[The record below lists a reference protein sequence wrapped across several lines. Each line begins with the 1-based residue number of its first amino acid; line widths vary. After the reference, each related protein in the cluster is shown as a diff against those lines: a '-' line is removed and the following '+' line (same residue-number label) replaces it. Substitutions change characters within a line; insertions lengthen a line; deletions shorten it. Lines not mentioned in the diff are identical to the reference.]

1 MSRSERSGVDL
12 LVCQTCR
19 RTDVENQDIRLGEQL
34 LTLLKNASFSE
45 KVTVTGIDCLGNCKN
60 GCTIVLQAEGKWTYV
75 YGQEI
80 SIQSRIS
87 NSCVRESLV
96 MSIQTMEKFRGNKE
110 CNYSKKTA
118 WHEYHLRQT

>member
-1 MSRSERSGVDL
+1 MLIVKMAA
-12 LVCQTCR
+12 
-19 RTDVENQDIRLGEQL
+19 RLYFRP
-34 LTLLKNASFSE
+34 KR
-45 KVTVTGIDCLGNCKN
+45 N
-60 GCTIVLQAEGKWTYV
+60 GPMCT
-75 YGQEI
+75 EI

-118 WHEYHLRQT
+118 WHEYHLRQTWLKN